1 LPYEQIIM
9 SIKNN
14 LKISYYEPT
23 GNKSILSKYKKIKYC
38 INQKELITSCDFVI
52 IHSDWDEFK
61 NIDFSKVSK
70 NKKLSI
76 CDLRNLY
83 HPDEFKNKK
92 IKYYSIGR
100 PFHG

>member
-1 LPYEQIIM
+1 MNQQVSK
-9 SIKNN
+9 SICLSTKKLNTALIKKINHKLSILLLFIVIGTN
-14 LKISYYEPT
+14 LKI
-23 GNKSILSKYKKIKYC
+23 L
-38 INQKELITSCDFVI
+38 DF
-52 IHSDWDEFK
+52 
-61 NIDFSKVSK
+61 NKVSK